1 MICLSFFKLLHKVG
15 NVFYK
20 CESISAQQG
29 LCCLRAESL
38 LRIVNVEGR

>member
-20 CESISAQQG
+20 CESM
-29 LCCLRAESL
+29 LK
-38 LRIVNVEGR
+38 VDEGGGQTGAWE